1 MLPAWQCFRNFWIH
15 YIKNGQLKKLPPKF
29 NFLLHSQASCSS
41 YLKFRNRSI
50 LTLNIMSPKGTLD
63 LLFISN
69 RCCPVI
75 SLRIFKRLFAIYFFI
90 TLRTSIKFMKEL
102 TITQL
107 PPSKNVCKSILT
119 KSILMNER
127 YNHLFLLY
135 WHFLLY
141 VRHFLADDTCSYTW
155 DKGRLNS

>member
-1 MLPAWQCFRNFWIH
+1 M
-15 YIKNGQLKKLPPKF
+15 
-29 NFLLHSQASCSS
+29 LHSQASCSS

-75 SLRIFKRLFAIYFFI
+75 SFWIFKRLFAIYFFI

-107 PPSKNVCKSILT
+107 PPSKNVYKFILNVYKLILTISIL
-119 KSILMNER
+119 INER

-141 VRHFLADDTCSYTW
+141 VRHFLADDTCSYILGQ
-155 DKGRLNS
+155 GRLKS

>member
-1 MLPAWQCFRNFWIH
+1 M
-15 YIKNGQLKKLPPKF
+15 
-29 NFLLHSQASCSS
+29 HSQASCSS
-41 YLKFRNRSI
+41 YRYLMEKFRNRSI

-75 SLRIFKRLFAIYFFI
+75 SLWIFKRLFAIYFFI
-90 TLRTSIKFMKEL
+90 TLRTSTKFMKEL

-107 PPSKNVCKSILT
+107 PPSKNVYKFILTLSIL
-119 KSILMNER
+119 INER

-141 VRHFLADDTCSYTW
+141 FSHFLADDTCSFTLGQ
-155 DKGRLNS
+155 GRLKS

>member
-1 MLPAWQCFRNFWIH
+1 M
-15 YIKNGQLKKLPPKF
+15 
-29 NFLLHSQASCSS
+29 LHSQASCSS
-41 YLKFRNRSI
+41 YLMEKFRNRSI

-75 SLRIFKRLFAIYFFI
+75 SLWIFKRLFAIYFFI

-107 PPSKNVCKSILT
+107 PPSKNVYKFILNVYKLILTISIL
-119 KSILMNER
+119 INER

-135 WHFLLY
+135 WHFLMMTMNNGQILI
-141 VRHFLADDTCSYTW
+141 RTSAQM
-155 DKGRLNS
+155 N